1 MRDSKKPILYL
12 GGGALA
18 AIHGAG
24 LLIGLLD
31 IGIKADD
38 FHKILAVSAGA
49 ANGYHFLT
57 GRTKGI
63 NNSNSVDVYYEDLTH
78 DFIKPWNV
86 IPGALQR
93 IGLRLGW
100 KKDKTNLVNGVEI
113 DYAVDC
119 IERRSPGMFEEIRK
133 IRDKFYI
140 KLLDVE
146 TAETGYFDVSEDP
159 RTRLL
164 EGMSLIPWYNPGD
177 RKRVDA
183 EIVEPLGLERIMN
196 MPGNEGRRVIAVM
209 NYPLTAW
216 AHRNVKTWIEG
227 KFADMMYPGRNMVDL
242 LHGRV
247 DSLRKDAEFAEKYKE
262 EVLVIVPPDKNPT
275 RPITTNVG
283 KMMTSFCMGYGSR
296 LRVRN
301 FMKKS

>member
-1 MRDSKKPILYL
+1 MEDIDKPILYL

-24 LLIGLLD
+24 LLVGLLD
-31 IGIKADD
+31 IGIKSED

-57 GRTKGI
+57 GRTKG
-63 NNSNSVDVYYEDLTH
+63 VDGSSTVNVYYEDLTH

-93 IGLRLGW
+93 IGMGIGLPIDRNKIL
-100 KKDKTNLVNGVEI
+100 NGVEI
-113 DYAVDC
+113 DYAIDC
-119 IERRSPGMFEEIRK
+119 IERRSPGLFK
-133 IRDKFYI
+133 DVSKSSVPFYI
-140 KLLDVE
+140 KLFHVGRGLVE
-146 TAETGYFDVSEDP
+146 YFDVKDDS
-159 RTRLL
+159 RQRLL
-164 EGMSLIPWYNPGD
+164 EGMSLIPWYNPKG
-177 RKRVDA
+177 REWVDA

-196 MPGNEGRRVIAVM
+196 MPGNEGRRVIAIM
-209 NYPLTAW
+209 NYPLEAW

-227 KFADMMYPGRNMVDL
+227 RFASMMYPCVGMTQL

-247 DSLRKDAEFAEKYKE
+247 DSLRKDAEFAEKYKKD
-262 EVLVIVPPDKNPT
+262 VLVIVPPDKNPI

-283 KMMTSFCMGYGSR
+283 KMMTSFRMGYESR
-296 LRVRN
+296 LKVRDFIRAN
-301 FMKKS
+301 